1 MSRFGASLNSACAA
15 LAHTSASQAGGCSR
29 QAHRETYPWW
39 GEVNGSFLGL
49 VNRPAIVIAL
59 LALAGCGGGGG
70 TGSAPAAPQSTGE
83 PSPASPTPAA
93 NATSFDVRTYGA
105 RCDGH
110 TDDATAIQAAEQAA
124 ARAAQPGHGTVVVL
138 PAGTC
143 AMGGP
148 VAWDSNVS
156 LNGAGMN
163 ATTLT
168 ALASF
173 TYDPSKVRV
182 GPGGREI
189 GMIWLDGPTATG
201 PIENV
206 SIQNVGFD
214 PRAGTQNWTSS
225 TGIRLYQPISC
236 YERAVHNLTVQHVYF
251 ELGANP
257 TAAYTSTG
265 TEGPKAFVGV
275 QLTQLGVDPLDPSHD
290 LVFNDVHAHNGDGML
305 RFVLSGSTKNG
316 VTSSFYN
323 LTVENEY
330 DTVDLDNIEDDR
342 IEIDGSTAPYA
353 QPLTGAPLG
362 SIKHLVFQNINVTVA
377 PSVTVGSINAIRL
390 NSSFNTEI
398 DDVSVNGVTYVG
410 SPSGYGPIV
419 DGTMHQGTGSV
430 ISMNTNDVQGYIDD
444 LSVQNINAQYTLGVG
459 MALGAPAGQPLVATL
474 ANVVVQNAFVYGGV
488 TFVFSTPTPTVRN
501 PNGPYD
507 VTISNVQLSGSP
519 QNALNPAST
528 PLGIDFHRHVAT
540 AGDGDVLLQ
549 NVTVTGFG
557 TPLLIEPGFDGMV
570 LDNVHWTGTAEIGSK
585 VTEQNSGPT
594 T

>member
-1 MSRFGASLNSACAA
+1 VLNRLRWPNGPAA
-15 LAHTSASQAGGCSR
+15 VLAAG
-29 QAHRETYPWW
+29 
-39 GEVNGSFLGL
+39 L
-49 VNRPAIVIAL
+49 
-59 LALAGCGGGGG
+59 LAGCGGGG
-70 TGSAPAAPQSTGE
+70 SSAAPQS
-83 PSPASPTPAA
+83 AA
-93 NATSFDVRTYGA
+93 AKPPLSSSYDVRTYGA

-110 TDDATAIQAAEQAA
+110 TDDTAAIQSAEQDAA
-124 ARAAQPGHGTVVVL
+124 KAAQSGQATIVTL
-138 PAGTC
+138 PSGVC
-143 AMGGP
+143 ALGGP
-148 VAWDSNVS
+148 IAWDSNVS
-156 LNGAGMN
+156 LDGAGMN

-168 ALASF
+168 ALSTF
-173 TYDPSKVRV
+173 TYDPSKVRT
-182 GPGGREI
+182 GPGGKLI
-189 GMIWLDGPTATG
+189 GMIWLDGPTATS

-206 SIQNVGFD
+206 TIENVGFD
-214 PRAGTQNWTSS
+214 PRAGTQNWSSS
-225 TGIRLYQPISC
+225 TGIRLYNPISC

-257 TAAYTSTG
+257 TAAYTATG

-275 QLTQLGVDPLDPSHD
+275 SLSQLGVDPLDASHD

-305 RFVLSGSTKNG
+305 RFGLGGSTKNG

-342 IEIDGSTAPYA
+342 IEIDGATLPYA

-377 PSVTVGSINAIRL
+377 PSVTVASVNALRL

-398 DDVSVNGVTYVG
+398 DDVSVNGITYVG
-410 SPSGYGPIV
+410 APSGFGPIV

-444 LSVQNINAQYTLGVG
+444 LNVQNINAQYTIGVG
-459 MALGAPAGQPLVATL
+459 LALGAPPGQPLVATL
-474 ANVVVQNAFVYGGV
+474 QNVVVQNAFIYGGV
-488 TFVFSTPTPTVRN
+488 GFTFSTAKPTVRN

-507 VTISNVQLSGSP
+507 VVVSNVQVSGSP
-519 QNALNPAST
+519 QNALAGT
-528 PLGIDFHRHVAT
+528 APLGVDFHRHLLT
-540 AGDGDVLLQ
+540 AGDDYVMLQ
-549 NVTVTGFG
+549 NVTVTGF
-557 TPLLIEPGFDGMV
+557 TTALLIDPGFDGML
-570 LDNVHWTGTAEIGSK
+570 LDNVHWTGTAQFGSK